1 MGEPCVNRAGLLLFL
16 YIMEGLG
23 VMLWFAGYTSW
34 GREWRFKVCC
44 VDMYG
49 FGCLI
54 VVICVVCKCVL
65 VLFVY
70 MGIFG
75 AKVVMARHVVS
86 VWNL

>member
-1 MGEPCVNRAGLLLFL
+1 M
-16 YIMEGLG
+16 
-23 VMLWFAGYTSW
+23 SW
-34 GREWRFKVCC
+34 RLCC